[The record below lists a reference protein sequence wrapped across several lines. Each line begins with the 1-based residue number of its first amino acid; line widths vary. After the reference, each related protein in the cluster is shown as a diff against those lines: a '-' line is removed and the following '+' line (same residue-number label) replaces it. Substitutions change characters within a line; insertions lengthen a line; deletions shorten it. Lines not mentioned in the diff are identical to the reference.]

1 MVTAVF
7 DSPFIVKVHKNKKC
21 VLFTDKVQDKKVKE
35 SIASQTSTYELDW
48 NFIMKKVSMNF
59 TTPIQNVVSASLA
72 KGKTVL
78 NLCPVFATWTREIT
92 APKAI
97 LDVVPEKKERF
108 KGAHIIGWIIAIFAL
123 SLFIGAV
130 VLGVWD
136 GVKNDFGF
144 PAFFVRFLIMLYGME
159 IYDILF
165 FDWVLLSH
173 SNFFPHFYPEVK
185 DVVGPHLFGYNKK
198 THIMHFI
205 IYIPICAVAAWICT
219 IF

>member
-1 MVTAVF
+1 MLITIIATLMFMLAYFLVLYGGVG
-7 DSPFIVKVHKNKKC
+7 FI
-21 VLFTDKVQDKKVKE
+21 QDKKFF
-35 SIASQTSTYELDW
+35 SS
-48 NFIMKKVSMNF
+48 
-59 TTPIQNVVSASLA
+59 
-72 KGKTVL
+72 
-78 NLCPVFATWTREIT
+78 

-136 GVKNDFGF
+136 GVKNDFDF

-205 IYIPICAVAAWICT
+205 IYIPICAVVAWICT